1 MDLLAR
7 NPNPQKYNAGGADR
21 ASKHEKK
28 GDNPAMER
36 FLLED
41 DHLKKSLVVGK
52 DNDKHKDIG
61 KSSSLGKGSHGDRAQ
76 QQ

>member
-7 NPNPQKYNAGGADR
+7 NPNPQKHNAGGADR
-21 ASKHEKK
+21 ASKHDKK
-28 GDNPAMER
+28 GDNAAMER

-52 DNDKHKDIG
+52 DNDKHKDTA
-61 KSSSLGKGSHGDRAQ
+61 KSSSLEKGSHGDRAQ